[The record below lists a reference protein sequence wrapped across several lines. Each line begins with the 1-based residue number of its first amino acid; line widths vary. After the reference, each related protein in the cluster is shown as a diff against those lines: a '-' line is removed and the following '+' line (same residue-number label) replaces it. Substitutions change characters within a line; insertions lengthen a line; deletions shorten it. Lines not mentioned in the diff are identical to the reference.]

1 MIRRPPRSTLFPYTP
16 LFRSPA
22 VRGVAFGVVFWPWN
36 LPYGVLSEPLSF
48 FPPLSAVLNGVY
60 LMPGVVA
67 GLLVRKGG
75 AAPLPPPGAP
85 TGSPLVGSPPGGL
98 ILVYGLGEGLRA
110 RGRFPLPPDRPVG
123 HI

>member
-67 GLLVRKGG
+67 GPARRKGG
-75 AAPLPPPGAP
+75 AGPLSSSVAP
-85 TGSPLVGSPPGGL
+85 TGRPTLGVALGGVILLLVR
-98 ILVYGLGEGLRA
+98 GEGGGGE
-110 RGRFPLPPDRPVG
+110 GRFCPPPEP
-123 HI
+123 H